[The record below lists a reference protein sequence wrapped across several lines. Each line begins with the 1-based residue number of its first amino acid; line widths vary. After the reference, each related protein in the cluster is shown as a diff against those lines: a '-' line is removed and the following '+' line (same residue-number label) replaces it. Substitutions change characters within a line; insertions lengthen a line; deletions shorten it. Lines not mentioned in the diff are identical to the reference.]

1 MTPQESRAEINR
13 ANSQHSTGPK
23 SQAGKQ
29 RSALNA
35 LRHGLTSQI
44 VVMPEEDLLAYQ
56 EHVDSFTTEYHPE
69 GATESQLV
77 QLLADTSW
85 RLNRASALET
95 NVLSLAVAREP
106 NIVDGPEQIQNALA
120 MASALETQSKTLANL
135 SLHTQRLSRQ
145 FERTVTQLRELQQTR
160 QTQEK
165 RELDD
170 LLDIQEMYQSR
181 SEPYNPSE
189 DGFVFSKP
197 QIAAAQTLRRRQSL
211 ALEAYSFRRA
221 S

>member
-1 MTPQESRAEINR
+1 M
-13 ANSQHSTGPK
+13 PK
-23 SQAGKQ
+23 
-29 RSALNA
+29 
-35 LRHGLTSQI
+35 
-44 VVMPEEDLLAYQ
+44 EDLLAYK
-56 EHVDSFTTEYHPE
+56 EHLQSFTDEYRPE

-120 MASALETQSKTLANL
+120 MASALETQSKALANL

-145 FERTVTQLRELQQTR
+145 FERTVVQLRELQMTR

-165 RELDD
+165 RDLDN
-170 LLDIQEMYQSR
+170 LLDIQELHESR
-181 SEPYNPSE
+181 SEPYNPQK

-197 QIAAAQTLRRRQSL
+197 QIAAAQTLRRRESRAQ
-211 ALEAYSFRRA
+211 EAYCFRLSARA
-221 S
+221 